1 MRMRMHMMRMQMMRM
16 RMMMRMLTIRRTQ
29 SITTTDADDISLIRA
44 QKMCA

>member
-1 MRMRMHMMRMQMMRM
+1 MRMHMMRMQMMRM

-29 SITTTDADDISLIRA
+29 SITTTDADDIDISLIRA